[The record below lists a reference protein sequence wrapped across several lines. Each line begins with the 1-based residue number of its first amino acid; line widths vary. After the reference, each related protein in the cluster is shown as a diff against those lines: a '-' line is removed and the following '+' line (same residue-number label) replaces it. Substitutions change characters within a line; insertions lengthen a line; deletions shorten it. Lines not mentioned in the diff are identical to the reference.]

1 MATIQNIKGMRDHLP
16 QAMLLR
22 QHIVATLQQVCER
35 YGFDPLQSPV
45 VEYAEVLE
53 GKLGD
58 DEKLIYRFEDHGG
71 RQLALRYD
79 QTVPLA
85 RVVAQY
91 AGQLVLPWR
100 RYAYGPSYRG
110 ERPARGRYREF
121 YQFDADIVGSS
132 SPLADAE
139 IVALLCEALSALGFP
154 DFVTMLNHRQL
165 IGGIAR
171 TSGLDEAAAGGVYRA
186 IDKFDKLGAAGVQ
199 EELLRSGVAP
209 RAAEQILA
217 LVQIEGDAPAVL
229 EELAAR
235 LANDE
240 RAVAAVANLR
250 AISEAL
256 VGLGI
261 PAERYTVAPRLARG
275 LAYYTGLVFEA
286 ITPHW
291 PEGSLLGGGRYDEL
305 IGQFAKRSIP
315 TVGLAFGIDRL
326 HDVMEQLGLGPQA
339 TGTAVAFV
347 TIFGPEQ
354 TQASMALARELRA
367 AGINTLLCL
376 EPTTAL
382 GKQFKEADR
391 KGARFALVLG
401 PDELARDTVVLKDLR
416 TGVQEHVERSS
427 VSAKVRSS

>member
-35 YGFDPLQSPV
+35 YGFEPLQSPV

-71 RQLALRYD
+71 RRLALRYD

-121 YQFDADIVGSS
+121 YQFDADIVGSA

-139 IVALLCEALSALGFP
+139 IVALLSESLAALGFP
-154 DFVTMLNHRQL
+154 GFVTMLNHRQI

-186 IDKFDKLGAAGVQ
+186 IDKFDKLGAAGVR
-199 EELLRSGVAP
+199 EELLRSGVAD
-209 RAAEQILA
+209 AAASQIVA
-217 LVQIEGDAPAVL
+217 LVQIEGAPQAVL
-229 EELAAR
+229 DELGAR

-250 AISEAL
+250 AIIAAL
-256 VGLGI
+256 EGLGI

-286 ITPHW
+286 VTPHW

-315 TVGLAFGIDRL
+315 TVGLAFGLDRL
-326 HDVMEQLGLGPQA
+326 HDVMEQLGLGPQQ

-347 TIFGPEQ
+347 TIFGPEH

-367 AGINTLLCL
+367 AGINTLLSL
-376 EPTTAL
+376 EPTAAL

-401 PDELARDTVVLKDLR
+401 PDELDCGAVVLKDLR
-416 TGVQEHVERSS
+416 TGVQERVERSGLLPRI
-427 VSAKVRSS
+427 AAQ